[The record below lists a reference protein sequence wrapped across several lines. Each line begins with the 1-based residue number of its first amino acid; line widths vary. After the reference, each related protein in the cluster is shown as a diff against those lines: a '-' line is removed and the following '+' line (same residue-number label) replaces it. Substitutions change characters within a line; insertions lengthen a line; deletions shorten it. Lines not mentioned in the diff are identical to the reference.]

1 MEKTKVVFF
10 WSGINSKTLKK
21 TRSLTPQ
28 HVRETKRLQI
38 LTHHGR
44 PLKKSRFNMVGM
56 VAGPHES
63 HPSTWQLF
71 SLLYIDR
78 AIYLQMDRSPR
89 YRSISIQIQIS
100 RYISRSILLR
110 ARDRYRWIHLSL
122 EIDMSHIAI
131 CPPVDLQ
138 GTFLKSIGEKK
149 KKRIHMHVHIKTI
162 PNDFLMILQQSNGGI
177 WLKVCVFAK

>member
-63 HPSTWQLF
+63 HPSAWQLF
-71 SLLYIDR
+71 SLLYICT
-78 AIYLQMDRSPR
+78 YLFIDGSIS
-89 YRSISIQIQIS
+89 SISIDIYLDIDIQIYLS
-100 RYISRSILLR
+100 IYLIESERQISMDTSISGDRYIAYSI
-110 ARDRYRWIHLSL
+110 
-122 EIDMSHIAI
+122 
-131 CPPVDLQ
+131 CTTVNLQ
-138 GTFLKSIGEKK
+138 GGFLKSLGEKK
-149 KKRIHMHVHIKTI
+149 KKRIHMPVHTKTI
-162 PNDFLMILQQSNGGI
+162 PNDFLMILQQSSGGI

>member
-28 HVRETKRLQI
+28 PVRETKRLQI

-56 VAGPHES
+56 VARPHES
-63 HPSTWQLF
+63 HPSTW
-71 SLLYIDR
+71 LYIYRWIDLLDIDR
-78 AIYLQMDRSPR
+78 YLSR
-89 YRSISIQIQIS
+89 YRYLDIF
-100 RYISRSILLR
+100 SRSILLR

-122 EIDMSHIAI
+122 EIDMQYV
-131 CPPVDLQ
+131 PQ
-138 GTFLKSIGEKK
+138 WTF
-149 KKRIHMHVHIKTI
+149 R
-162 PNDFLMILQQSNGGI
+162 
-177 WLKVCVFAK
+177 